1 MLAGCQCTADRDSRR
16 MSSPSPLLPQPA
28 RSRAENTCS
37 QSDLAL
43 QDAFEARMLAQQ
55 EAVDARMLSM
65 QRTQESILRCL
76 EEIQQAQRDT
86 EKSQPEAKASPRREA
101 PSEDVIRRTFER
113 IDVNSDGVLDAGEL
127 QMALIELGVED
138 IDADEVGR
146 MMQRYDTDR
155 NNVLDPDEFTEMV
168 KGLVSSGQLA
178 EATLRTSDKSSKE
191 DEEWEHRLRRGVLD
205 GDPDLKKEVEELRS
219 ELRKRPSSLVRRGTS
234 RLSSPRTKRQQKAAD
249 VTRDPNLDPDSA
261 TASAATSPPYSH
273 GGSPPYSRGGS
284 GTTTPSFTSSRAVST
299 SGEKG
304 GAQHKGSA
312 ACGGLNAV
320 CAPVVCRACGNQ
332 HLMLHP
338 YGRLRSVWNV
348 IIAVLIAYCGVVVPL
363 EIAFEATMRKQT
375 TAEGWVAWEMFN
387 LVIDMLFILD
397 IVLNCVPRPQPQA
410 SLLRPCLTR
419 ACGTRQ
425 SAQASSSRGTLSP
438 TRGSSHNG
446 TSALAS
452 SSTWSAHFRS
462 I

>member
-1 MLAGCQCTADRDSRR
+1 
-16 MSSPSPLLPQPA
+16 MSSPSPLVPPPA
-28 RSRAENTCS
+28 RSRAEDKCS

-43 QDAFEARMLAQQ
+43 QNALEARMLAQQ
-55 EAVDARMLSM
+55 EAVDARMLAM
-65 QRTQESILRCL
+65 QTTQESILRRL
-76 EEIQQAQRDT
+76 EQIQQAQRDT
-86 EKSQPEAKASPRREA
+86 EKSQPEAKASPRGET

-155 NNVLDPDEFTEMV
+155 NNALDPDEFTEMV

-219 ELRKRPSSLVRRGTS
+219 ELRKRPSLVRRGTS
-234 RLSSPRTKRQQKAAD
+234 RLPSPRAKRPQKAAD

-284 GTTTPSFTSSRAVST
+284 GETTPSFTSSRAVST

-320 CAPVVCRACGNQ
+320 CARVVCRACGNQ

>member
-1 MLAGCQCTADRDSRR
+1 
-16 MSSPSPLLPQPA
+16 MSSKSTPTSPSPLLPQPA
-28 RSRAENTCS
+28 RSRAEDKCS

-86 EKSQPEAKASPRREA
+86 EKSQPEAKASPRGET

-155 NNVLDPDEFTEMV
+155 NDVLDPDEFTEMV

-219 ELRKRPSSLVRRGTS
+219 ELRKRPSLVRRGTS
-234 RLSSPRTKRQQKAAD
+234 RLPSPRAKRPQKAAD

-261 TASAATSPPYSH
+261 TASAAN
-273 GGSPPYSRGGS
+273 SPPYSRGGS
-284 GTTTPSFTSSRAVST
+284 GTATPSFTSSRAVST

-312 ACGGLNAV
+312 ACGGLNAA

-332 HLMLHP
+332 HMMLHP

>member
-1 MLAGCQCTADRDSRR
+1 

-28 RSRAENTCS
+28 RSRAEDKCS

-76 EEIQQAQRDT
+76 KEIQLAQRDT
-86 EKSQPEAKASPRREA
+86 EKSQPEAKASPRGET

-113 IDVNSDGVLDAGEL
+113 IDVNNDGVLDAGEL

-155 NNVLDPDEFTEMV
+155 NNALDPDEFTEMV

-219 ELRKRPSSLVRRGTS
+219 ELRKRPSLVRRGTS
-234 RLSSPRTKRQQKAAD
+234 RLPSPRAKRPQKAAD

-261 TASAATSPPYSH
+261 TASAAT
-273 GGSPPYSRGGS
+273 SPPYSRGGS

-320 CAPVVCRACGNQ
+320 CARVVCRACGNQ